1 MSSNLKL
8 SLHTSLEPDVNVHK
22 YQSHIGSMMYA
33 MLGTRP
39 DIAFAITKL
48 SQYSSNPGV
57 DHWTAINRLL
67 WYLSS
72 TRDLKLVYNRN
83 SKCNNKSGYS
93 DSDWAGDPRDHRS
106 ISGYIFIM
114 AGAAVSW
121 SSKKQP
127 SVALSSTKGEYM
139 AMMHASKEAIW
150 IQPFLHDI
158 HFPLSDPTMLLVDNQ
173 GAIALA
179 SNPTFHAQMKHISVH
194 HHFIH
199 KQVEDWDILLEYV
212 PMNNQVADV
221 LTKALPYDKHSV
233 FTANMGL
240 CE

>member
-1 MSSNLKL
+1 
-8 SLHTSLEPDVNVHK
+8 
-22 YQSHIGSMMYA
+22 MYA

-83 SKCNNKSGYS
+83 SKCDNESRYS
-93 DSDWAGDPRDHRS
+93 DSDWAGDPRDHHS

-114 AGAAVSW
+114 AGAAMSW

-150 IQPFLHDI
+150 IQSFLHDI
-158 HFPLSDPTMLLVDNQ
+158 HFPLSNPTMLLVDNQ

-179 SNPTFHAQMKHISVH
+179 SNPTFHAWMKHTSVH

-199 KQVEDWDILLEYV
+199 EQVEDWDILLKYV
-212 PMNNQVADV
+212 PTNNQVADV
-221 LTKALPYDKHSV
+221 LTKALPYDKHLV
-233 FTANMGL
+233 FTVNMGL
-240 CE
+240 CK